1 MVDHAAKA
9 FTALP
14 APPPPLFYFLFF
26 IFVRATSGF
35 LFGFFIF
42 DNLGTFLTVKNSYL
56 GGFWGGFQELMAL
69 TGVWFPETDAKTTEF
84 KKTIIRWGLATFAL
98 MCGAA
103 DPDCSE
109 EESTGNA
116 VRRGLLTTEE
126 AELVT
131 KMGGN
136 AVVPLLWMFDV
147 YEKNLAPKPGAAFK
161 VNKIEDKILAMRGG
175 VGGVLTAISSFGLT
189 PLPLVHLM
197 SALVKM
203 VRQACARPRPLPS
216 PVCSLVLFRL
226 PSPQRIDTKNPPP
239 AATLPS
245 LHQGGRLYR
254 GHHLRRVVG
263 QDAADSLLAP
273 HGCLHPHHLPGRAR
287 RLSCTNLSLEGDWS
301 GSNPLPLAAANT
313 RAHVLVLHQGHRLSR
328 AVFLLPP
335 VPRNTPCLP
344 YHSRSRS
351 LALSSYT
358 LRESPQ
364 GLLEFV
370 IMIRNPFGTDWV
382 DFPTLL
388 YHQQIRDEML
398 QYVTCGELA
407 VGLSSVKAIKGIK

>member
-1 MVDHAAKA
+1 MPNYEKIDSGEIDLDWRKDEALKKESKWGGIVDFVDGHVDGYKLESVLRMGFFRIKAPVFADPFVKVQTLFVLLMVFVIATF
-9 FTALP
+9 FTITHKTNVMHVDATLVGQSSNI
-14 APPPPLFYFLFF
+14 FGYFGGL
-26 IFVRATSGF
+26 SGF

-203 VRQACARPRPLPS
+203 QLFLLS
-216 PVCSLVLFRL
+216 IKEGVCIADIICGESSGKTPQILF
-226 PSPQRIDTKNPPP
+226 
-239 AATLPS
+239 
-245 LHQGGRLYR
+245 
-254 GHHLRRVVG
+254 
-263 QDAADSLLAP
+263 SLLM
-273 HGCLHPHHLPGRAR
+273 
-287 RLSCTNLSLEGDWS
+287 
-301 GSNPLPLAAANT
+301 
-313 RAHVLVLHQGHRLSR
+313 
-328 AVFLLPP
+328 AVS
-335 VPRNTPCLP
+335 TPIIF
-344 YHSRSRS
+344 
-351 LALSSYT
+351 
-358 LRESPQ
+358 Q